1 MNDRQASS
9 GAVSGP
15 VRVWLR
21 AEGFAVLAL
30 ALLLYWFSGYSWW
43 IFFALFL
50 TPDLIMLF
58 YLINPKVGGVSYN
71 VVHSYLL
78 PLGLTALAVFL
89 HETGMLAYLYIWT
102 AHIGLDRSLGYGLKY
117 PVAFGMTHLGDLG
130 DKPSKFSA
138 LSGLPR

>member
-1 MNDRQASS
+1 MNDLQISS

-78 PLGLTALAVFL
+78 PLGFTALAVFL
-89 HETGMLAYLYIWT
+89 HETGMLAYLYIWM
-102 AHIGLDRSLGYGLKY
+102 AHIGLDRLLGFGLKY
-117 PVAFGMTHLGDLG
+117 PVAFRMTHLGDLG
-130 DKPSKFSA
+130 KDPDRLSA
-138 LSGLPR
+138 LR